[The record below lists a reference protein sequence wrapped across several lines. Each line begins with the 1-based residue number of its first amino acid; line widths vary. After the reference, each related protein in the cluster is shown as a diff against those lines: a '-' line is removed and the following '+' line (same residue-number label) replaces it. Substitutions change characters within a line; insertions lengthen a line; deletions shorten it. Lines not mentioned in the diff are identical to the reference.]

1 MVNQSKTWLRVG
13 THLALLPS
21 SVMRLWVISVM
32 VSRAPASAESNP
44 TWGRVQHCAMER
56 VGSVMVEPEWS
67 PTSVQREPTATL
79 RQCLKGSLPTSCS
92 AICKPDRLR
101 HDTNPST

>member
-1 MVNQSKTWLRVG
+1 
-13 THLALLPS
+13 
-21 SVMRLWVISVM
+21 
-32 VSRAPASAESNP
+32 
-44 TWGRVQHCAMER
+44 
-56 VGSVMVEPEWS
+56 MVEPEWS

-101 HDTNPST
+101 HDNTSQLDL